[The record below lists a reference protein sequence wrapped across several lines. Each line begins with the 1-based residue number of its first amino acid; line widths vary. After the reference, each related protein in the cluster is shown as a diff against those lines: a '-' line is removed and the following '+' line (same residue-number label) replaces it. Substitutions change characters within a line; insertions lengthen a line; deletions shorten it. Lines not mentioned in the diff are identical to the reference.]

1 MPSPCWP
8 AARRPRPHAP
18 VGLLVFAV
26 LACACGGSTP
36 PPAPAAPAPREATEV
51 AATMGRTWD
60 AVIDMFAARNIPIRT
75 IERASGIIATDELS
89 VGSEGERWA
98 VCGEGNG
105 ATLAP
110 NLAIYNVLVRG
121 DSASS
126 RVMATVRWTLG
137 SATSDIECTSTR
149 IWERELERAVKA
161 RAESAQERAPVVV
174 PASPVESSPPTFTT
188 AAGAAPAPPD
198 TGPPLTPAES
208 RKARGLRSGV
218 ELLSEATFATA
229 VSDLQA
235 IEALQGFGETGK
247 DTLTVELTAEGM
259 RSLAIQHYLRRLFY
273 AYRYANALR
282 HDTLLLLTH
291 GGRMIGSYTET
302 GLEKRDWR

>member
-1 MPSPCWP
+1 MPSPCSP
-8 AARRPRPHAP
+8 VARRPRPHAN
-18 VGLLVFAV
+18 VGLLVCAV
-26 LACACGGSTP
+26 LTACGASTL

-51 AATMGRTWD
+51 AASMGRTWD

-75 IERASGIIATDELS
+75 IERASGIIATDQLS

-121 DSASS
+121 DSTGS

-137 SATSDIECTSTR
+137 SATSDIECSSTR
-149 IWERELERAVKA
+149 IWERDLERAVKS
-161 RAESAQERAPVVV
+161 RAESAQQRAPEIV
-174 PASPVESSPPTFTT
+174 PSSPAESSEPTYTT
-188 AAGAAPAPPD
+188 TAGAATAPPD
-198 TGPPLTPAES
+198 GGSPLTPGDV
-208 RKARGLRSGV
+208 RRARGLRSGV
-218 ELLSEATFATA
+218 ELLGEATFATA
-229 VSDLQA
+229 VSDLQG
-235 IEALQGFGETGK
+235 IQALQGFGETGK

-259 RSLAIQHYLRRLFY
+259 HSLAIRHYLRRLFY

-282 HDTLLLLTH
+282 HDTMLLLTH
-291 GGRMIGSYTET
+291 GGRVIGSYTET

>member
-1 MPSPCWP
+1 
-8 AARRPRPHAP
+8 
-18 VGLLVFAV
+18 
-26 LACACGGSTP
+26 
-36 PPAPAAPAPREATEV
+36 
-51 AATMGRTWD
+51 MGRTWD

-75 IERASGIIATDELS
+75 IERASGIIATDQLS

-98 VCGEGNG
+98 VCGEGNE

-121 DSASS
+121 DSTSS

-149 IWERELERAVKA
+149 IWERDLERAVKG
-161 RAESAQERAPVVV
+161 RAESAQARAPETL
-174 PASPVESSPPTFTT
+174 PASPAESTEPTYTTT
-188 AAGAAPAPPD
+188 AGSATAPSD
-198 TGPPLTPAES
+198 GGPPPVPVDS

-218 ELLSEATFATA
+218 ELLGEATFATA

-235 IEALQGFGETGK
+235 IQALQGFGETGK

-259 RSLAIQHYLRRLFY
+259 RSLAIRHYLRRLFY

-282 HDTLLLLTH
+282 HDTLLRLTH
-291 GGRMIGSYTET
+291 GGRVIGSYTET